1 MDQNKGNNKGADQKK
16 ESNQKTGLIIAVAIL
31 AVLLIIAAI
40 WGFNQKSQ
48 NEELQSEKVE
58 LEGTID
64 ELEVLRED
72 LIAEVDSLQ
81 GEYSMLAETNGELQ
95 GDLAQ
100 AQETIAQK
108 EAAIRNIKARNSSEI
123 NSLRAEIKQLMALKD
138 ELQGNIQNIQAEN
151 DSLRTAMGVL
161 ASDLDASKEEI
172 QQLNN
177 IRQTIE
183 DENDRLTLENFK
195 ASAFQ
200 VEFEKGND
208 KVTAKAGKVKTIRT
222 SFDLTSVPEE
232 FQGMRTLYLTITDDK
247 GTPIQATNPI
257 SAKTVVNNQ
266 EMDIIAVKAK
276 DVDITKDQRLTFT
289 YDLEEKLDP
298 GYYRVAIYT
307 DIGLLGASSMRLR
320 KGGLF

>member
-1 MDQNKGNNKGADQKK
+1 MDQNKSNTGADQNKN
-16 ESNQKTGLIIAVAIL
+16 ENQRKGLIIAVAVL
-31 AVLLIIAAI
+31 AVLLIAAAI
-40 WGFNQKSQ
+40 WAFSEKSQ
-48 NEELQSEKVE
+48 KEELQSEKVE
-58 LEGTID
+58 LEGTVD
-64 ELEVLRED
+64 ELEILRED
-72 LIAEVDSLQ
+72 LITEVDSLQ

-108 EAAIRNIKARNSSEI
+108 EAALRNIKARNASEI

-138 ELQGNIQNIQAEN
+138 DLQGNIQDLQTEN

-161 ASDLDASKEEI
+161 ASDLDASKEEVE
-172 QQLNN
+172 QLNN

-183 DENDRLTLENFK
+183 EENDRLTLENFK

-208 KVTAKAGKVKTIRT
+208 KVTSKAKKVRTVRT
-222 SFDLTSVPEE
+222 SFDLTGVPEE
-232 FQGMRTLYLTITDDK
+232 YQGTRTLYLTITD
-247 GTPIQATNPI
+247 GQGNPIEATNPI

-276 DVDITKDQRLTFT
+276 DVDITKDQRLSFA

>member
-1 MDQNKGNNKGADQKK
+1 MDQKK
-16 ESNQKTGLIIAVAIL
+16 GLIAAVVVLAI
-31 AVLLIIAAI
+31 LLIIAAI

-48 NEELQSEKVE
+48 KQELKSEKVE
-58 LEGTID
+58 LEGTVE

-72 LIAEVDSLQ
+72 LINEVDSLQ
-81 GEYSMLAETNGELQ
+81 GEYSLLAETNGELQ

-108 EAAIRNIKARNSSEI
+108 EAAIRNIKARNASEI
-123 NSLRAEIKQLMALKD
+123 NSLRAEIKQLLALKD
-138 ELQGNIQNIQAEN
+138 DLQGNIQNLQAEN

-172 QQLNN
+172 EQLNN

-183 DENDRLTLENFK
+183 EENDRLTLENFK

-208 KVTAKAGKVKTIRT
+208 KVTSKAKKARTVRT
-222 SFDLTSVPEE
+222 SFDLTEVPEE

-247 GTPIQATNPI
+247 GSPIEASNPIQ
-257 SAKTVVNNQ
+257 AKTVVNNQ

-276 DVDITKDQRLTFT
+276 DVDITENQRLSFV
-289 YDLEEKLDP
+289 YDLEDKLKP
-298 GYYRVAIYT
+298 GYYRVAVYT
-307 DIGLLGASSMRLR
+307 DIGLLGSSSMRLR
-320 KGGLF
+320 DSGLF